1 MIKSAIGAVAALLAF
16 SGAGVA
22 GELFVNP
29 EFNGSAGAD
38 TGFGAAS
45 LDGHIGYQFDNG
57 VSVQAGP
64 VLLIPDSGESEIEF
78 SGKVNVG
85 SGPLSWFF
93 RGRNRGAACQ
103 GGMDVGC
110 GAAG

>member
-85 SGPLSWFF
+85 SGPLYGEASFIT
-93 RGRNRGAACQ
+93 GDELTVGIKAGARW
-103 GGMDVGC
+103 GL
-110 GAAG
+110 